1 MLGADVMVGD
11 FVVTLPGGQRIVVEA
26 KNQAS
31 LTLHGPTGILAELE
45 RAIDN
50 RSAGFAVCVSA
61 LPAFPA
67 EVGPLGLYGNRML
80 VVDAGDGTLAEAAL
94 RWARAVV
101 ETSDTGDDRVDVA
114 ALGDLFERLRALA
127 KHFSTQKRALT
138 DVRRSIEGVQDGL
151 HELRTSLVE
160 LVEEGL
166 RRLRAAGVSAD

>member
-1 MLGADVMVGD
+1 M
-11 FVVTLPGGQRIVVEA
+11 
-26 KNQAS
+26 
-31 LTLHGPTGILAELE
+31 
-45 RAIDN
+45 
-50 RSAGFAVCVSA
+50 
-61 LPAFPA
+61 
-67 EVGPLGLYGNRML
+67 GPLGLYGNRML

-101 ETSDTGDDRVDVA
+101 ETSDAGDDRVDVA